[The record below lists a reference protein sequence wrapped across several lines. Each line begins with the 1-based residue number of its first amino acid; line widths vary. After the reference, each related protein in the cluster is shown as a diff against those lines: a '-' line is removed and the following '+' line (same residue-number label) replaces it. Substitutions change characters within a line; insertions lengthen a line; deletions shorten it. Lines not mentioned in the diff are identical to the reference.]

1 MIRRGDVYYI
11 NKNGYETGSEQWS
24 GRPAIIVSNDQNNA
38 HSSTY
43 EIVYM
48 TSQPKTD
55 LPTHATIRRGLPKPS
70 TVLCEQ
76 ITTVH
81 ESRLGN
87 FMCHLPDDAM
97 EIVDTCLA
105 ISLGLDLYDQEDA
118 TEGYDDAEDFDEPVD
133 EPVYEP
139 IDEPVDGEIGKK
151 TNVETSTEL
160 MIARREADF
169 YRQLCYELMQKK

>member
-1 MIRRGDVYYI
+1 MIKRGDVYYI
-11 NKNGYETGSEQWS
+11 NKNGYEIGNEQWS

-38 HSSTY
+38 NSQTY

-55 LPTHATIRRGLPKPS
+55 LPTHATIRCGLPKPS

-87 FMCHLPDDAM
+87 FMCHLPDETM
-97 EIVDTCLA
+97 EIVDACLM
-105 ISLGLDLYDQEDA
+105 ISLGLDLYNPTEA
-118 TEGYDDAEDFDEPVD
+118 TEDDDDSMGVFDEAAD
-133 EPVYEP
+133 
-139 IDEPVDGEIGKK
+139 KK
-151 TNVETSTEL
+151 TIVEAPTTESKEL
-160 MIARREADF
+160 IIAQREAEF

>member
-43 EIVYM
+43 EIVYL
-48 TSQPKTD
+48 TSQPKAD
-55 LPTHATIRRGLPKPS
+55 LPTHATIRNGLPKTS
-70 TVLCEQ
+70 TALCEQ

-81 ESRLGN
+81 EDRIGN
-87 FMCHLPDDAM
+87 FMCHLPDETM

-105 ISLGLDLYDQEDA
+105 ISLGLNIYDQEDV
-118 TEGYDDAEDFDEPVD
+118 TEDYDDAEEFDEPV
-133 EPVYEP
+133 EEP
-139 IDEPVDGEIGKK
+139 IDEPDDEPVNGEVAKK
-151 TNVETSTEL
+151 TIAELETKLNV
-160 MIARREADF
+160 ARRETDF
-169 YRQLCYELMQKK
+169 YRELCYELMQKK

>member
-11 NKNGYETGSEQWS
+11 KRSGYETGSEQWS

-38 HSSTY
+38 HASTY
-43 EIVYM
+43 EVVYL

-55 LPTHATIRRGLPKPS
+55 MPTHATVRTGLPKPS
-70 TVLCEQ
+70 TALCEQ

-81 ESRLGN
+81 ESRLEN
-87 FMCHLPDDAM
+87 FMCHLPDADM

-105 ISLGLDLYDQEDA
+105 ISLGLNLYDLDE
-118 TEGYDDAEDFDEPVD
+118 TEEYEEPEDFDD
-133 EPVYEP
+133 T
-139 IDEPVDGEIGKK
+139 IDEPVEETVDDKK
-151 TNVETSTEL
+151 TVVEAPTNLSTEL

-169 YRQLCYELMQKK
+169 YRQLCYELMEKQK